1 MTVLQNMKG
10 EGGRREL
17 PSSPSPVGRAVPH
30 PPSFPWGRWSIRAVA
45 LSYLT
50 VMLVIPLVV
59 IVRDGFQK
67 GLAGFWQAISSPVAW
82 HALQLTLW
90 TAAVMVIINTIMGT
104 LTAYV
109 LVRYEFAGKR
119 LLNATIDLPLAIPT
133 LVTGVMLVVLYGP
146 QQAVGSWLKNTWGLD
161 IIFAPPGIILALLF
175 ITYPFVVRAVQ
186 PVLLNLDKQQEQ
198 AAATLG
204 AGPWTI
210 FQRVTLPALILPLT
224 SGALLSFARAIG
236 EFGSIV
242 IVAGNIPFYSQT
254 AAVYVFGEVESENRM
269 AASAVSMVM
278 LAIAFTLILIVNRL
292 QQRTQRK

>member
-1 MTVLQNMKG
+1 MKA
-10 EGGRREL
+10 EGGRRKL
-17 PSSPSPVGRAVPH
+17 TASSFILHPSS
-30 PPSFPWGRWSIRAVA
+30 FNWGCWGVRGVA
-45 LSYLT
+45 LTYLT
-50 VMLVIPLVV
+50 VMLLIPLLV
-59 IVRDGFQK
+59 IARDGFQK
-67 GLAGFWQAISSPVAW
+67 GVSGFWQAISSPVAW

-109 LVRYEFAGKR
+109 LVRYEFPGKK
-119 LLNATIDLPLAIPT
+119 LFNALIDLPLAIPT

-146 QQAVGSWLKNTWGLD
+146 QQVVGAWLKDTWGID

-186 PVLLNLDKQQEQ
+186 PVLLGLDKQQEY

-210 FQRVTLPALILPLT
+210 FRRVTLPPLILPLT

-269 AASAVSMVM
+269 GASAVSIVM
-278 LAIAFTLILIVNRL
+278 LAIAFSLILLVSHL
-292 QQRTQRK
+292 QQRGRKN